1 MPAIHVERR
10 GRIVIFTLEG
20 DNDLNL
26 GVVNDE
32 LHQRLLEYRDDD
44 ELWCAVVIG
53 AGERAFTA
61 GADMK
66 AMASGSYRR
75 TPWSNKPLDLLN
87 GLEFWKPVVA
97 AINGFALGQGMMLA
111 LACDIRIAADT
122 ASLGLPEIKYGFPP
136 GSGAT
141 QRLARVIPLG
151 PALEMLMTGDR
162 ISAQEAYHWGLVNK
176 VVPQAELL
184 NSAIEMAERITRNP
198 PLGVRSVKELVMR
211 GREMTLEHGLRL
223 EALLHHVSV
232 ETEDA
237 KEGTRAFA
245 EKRQPEFHGR

>member
-1 MPAIHVERR
+1 MPTIHVERE
-10 GRIVIFTLEG
+10 GRVVIFTLEG

-32 LHQRLLEYRDDD
+32 FHRRLLEYRDDD

-66 AMASGSYRR
+66 AMARGGSGR
-75 TPWSNKPLDLLN
+75 TPWSTRPIDLLN
-87 GLEFWKPVVA
+87 GAEFWKPIIA

-111 LACDIRIAADT
+111 LACDIRIAAET
-122 ASLGLPEIKYGFPP
+122 ASFGLPEVKYGFPP

-141 QRLARVIPLG
+141 QRIPRVIPVG
-151 PALEMLMTGDR
+151 MALEMLMTGDR
-162 ISAQEAYHWGLVNK
+162 ISAQEAYHWGLVNR
-176 VVPQAELL
+176 VVPPGELR
-184 NSAIEMAERITRNP
+184 SAAIEIAQRIARNP
-198 PLGVRSVKELVMR
+198 PLAVRSVKELVMR

-223 EALLHHVSV
+223 EALLHHVAA
-232 ETEDA
+232 ETDDA
-237 KEGTRAFA
+237 TEGTLAFK
-245 EKRQPEFHGR
+245 EKRTPEFKGQ